1 MNLNNLSDQNL
12 LERTQNL
19 AAQERE
25 ILTLLLHHLREIE
38 RRRLSSSLKYP
49 SLLEYAVR
57 ELKYSEPQA
66 IRRISAMRLMRDLP
80 QVEEQIQSGELSL
93 TNAVLAQS
101 LFAKEK
107 KVGRP
112 MDSEQ
117 KAEVLQSLSGKTTRQ
132 AEKIVA
138 EISPEMKKKS
148 ARLDYDMIEDEAL
161 REKLL
166 RLKGRLAHS
175 APNVSLTDLL
185 HKLCDA
191 VLTEKVPQKPRPSS
205 LAEIYRQVRKRGQ
218 CDICRSTYAL
228 EVDHIVPRALGG
240 GDNPDNLRLL
250 CRACNQRAAVEHFG
264 PSTMAMYLDG

>member
-1 MNLNNLSDQNL
+1 MNLNDLSDQNL
-12 LERTQNL
+12 LERTQSL

-38 RRRLSSSLKYP
+38 RRRLFSSLKYP

-112 MDSEQ
+112 MDAEQ
-117 KAEVLQSLSGKTTRQ
+117 KAQVLQSLSGKTTRQ

-138 EISPEMKKKS
+138 EISPEMKKKP
-148 ARLDYDMIEDEAL
+148 AHLDYDMIEDEVL

-166 RLKGRLAHS
+166 RLKGKLAHS

-185 HKLCDA
+185 HKLCDLA
-191 VLTEKVPQKPRPSS
+191 LAEKVPLQPRPNS
-205 LAEIYRQVRKRGQ
+205 LAQVYRQVRKRGK
-218 CDICRSTYAL
+218 CEICCSTYAL

-240 GDNPDNLRLL
+240 GDTPENLRLG
-250 CRACNQRAAVEHFG
+250 CRACNQRAAIEHFG
-264 PSTMAMYLDG
+264 PDAMGQHLD